1 LYHKLTIKLKTVE
14 FKIEKNIPAPEGAKP
29 GRPLL
34 YPLDKMD
41 IGDSFIAGEYTRKGM
56 NAMCNIVNGYKRRH
70 ALKFVCGKTDD
81 GLIRVW
87 RVE

>member
-1 LYHKLTIKLKTVE
+1 ME
-14 FKIEKNIPAPEGAKP
+14 FKIEKNIPVPEKRGP
-29 GRPLL
+29 GRSLL

-56 NAMCNIVNGYKRRH
+56 AKTWSILNGYRRRH
-70 ALKFVCGKTDD
+70 ALKFVCQKTDD
-81 GLIRVW
+81 GFIRVW